1 MFLLGIFALIQC
13 WILPGLLIL
22 SFYKDINIKDKLILS
37 VPLSLVANYIIIL
50 ILLVFNSFNQISII
64 LISSI
69 SLIASFL
76 LYKSEIFKILKVKVI
91 NIKLDFLS
99 IISIFLFG
107 TILYLAIKSTGKI
120 IHPGDPYV
128 MWNMW
133 ALDIFS
139 GKLPSG
145 SMDYPLA
152 YPIMQAITYGMIGTD
167 KIEFFAQ
174 SVQLIYPILIFFVF
188 LRIIELTNAEKEKI
202 KLTLII
208 TLILILNQFRH
219 TLFIGFVD
227 PILVTSSVLIIYLIY
242 FLKKFNFHIN
252 SFKFLLILGFIITS
266 SGVTKQTGLYMS
278 ALSPFVIFLSLKFKL
293 NLFSIK
299 RILFLCLIIFIILSP
314 WYIYKIF
321 LFEKDIDSL
330 NALNLINLYHGD
342 LLSKIIR
349 TSALVFGHQLIFIF
363 VVLLAVISL
372 RNKLSRLFIILII
385 FPYYLIWSFL
395 YGNDARNFALVLP
408 FIGYVIADSIVI
420 IENYFKK
427 IHIFKYSKIFFSFS
441 LFLLIVNFANEK
453 RNYNYMLDK
462 NFKQSKNRTQ
472 HYDVNILLYHY
483 KNQITDSK
491 NFYFSKHSF
500 IFLPGFE
507 NGIVLQCNENAL
519 KKLKYSKKKIFYLY
533 QKTTCSKKFLESK
546 IISNKSNII
555 FEKNGFILFSK

>member
-37 VPLSLVANYIIIL
+37 VPLSLVTNYIIIL
-50 ILLVFNSFNQISII
+50 ILLVFNSFNQILII

-69 SLIASFL
+69 SLIASIL
-76 LYKSEIFKILKVKVI
+76 LYKSEIFKIFQVKAI

-107 TILYLAIKSTGKI
+107 IILYLAIKSTGKI

-128 MWNMW
+128 MWNIW

-152 YPIMQAITYGMIGTD
+152 YPIMQAITYSMIGTD

-174 SVQLIYPILIFFVF
+174 SVQLIYPILIFFIF
-188 LRIIELTNAEKEKI
+188 LRIIELTNSEKEKI
-202 KLTLII
+202 KITLII
-208 TLILILNQFRH
+208 TLFLILNQFRH

-227 PILVTSSVLIIYLIY
+227 PVLVTSSVLIIYLIY
-242 FLKKFNFHIN
+242 FLKKFDYYIN
-252 SFKFLLILGFIITS
+252 NFKFLLILGFILAS
-266 SGVTKQTGLYMS
+266 SGVTKQTGLYITT
-278 ALSPFVIFLSLKFKL
+278 LSPLVIFLSIKCKL

-321 LFEKDIDSL
+321 LFEREVDSL
-330 NALNLINLYHGD
+330 NALNLINVFQGD
-342 LLSKIIR
+342 LLSKIAR
-349 TSALVFGHQLIFIF
+349 TSALVFGHQLIFVF
-363 VVLLAVISL
+363 VVLFTLISL
-372 RNKLSRLFIILII
+372 RNKLSRLFVILII

-395 YGNDARNFALVLP
+395 YGNDARNFALILP

-420 IENYFKK
+420 TENYFKK
-427 IHIFKYSKIFFSFS
+427 FHILKYSKIYLS
-441 LFLLIVNFANEK
+441 LTFLLLIVIFANEK
-453 RNYNYMLDK
+453 RNYSYMLDK
-462 NFKQSKNRTQ
+462 NFQQSKSRTQ
-472 HYDVNILLYHY
+472 HPEVNVLLYHY
-483 KNQITDSK
+483 KNQITESK
-491 NFYFSKHSF
+491 NFYFSKQSF

-507 NGIVLQCNENAL
+507 NGIFLQCNENAL
-519 KKLKYSKKKIFYLY
+519 KKIKYSKEKIFYLY
-533 QKTTCSKKFLESK
+533 QKKTCAKEFLESK
-546 IISNKSNII
+546 ITSNKSNII
-555 FEKNGFILFSK
+555 FEKNGFVLFSK